1 LDPLLR
7 RLGIELPL
15 IRAPMAGVL
24 TPEMAATVSNAGGIG
39 SIGVG
44 AVDADATQRMIAA
57 VRSGTGR
64 PLAISWI
71 SFRILL
77 SYQQSVSV

>member
-1 LDPLLR
+1 
-7 RLGIELPL
+7 
-15 IRAPMAGVL
+15 MADVS

-39 SIGVG
+39 SFGVG
-44 AVDADATQRMIAA
+44 AVDADATQPMIAA

-71 SFRILL
+71 PFRILL
-77 SYQQSVSV
+77 SYQQPVSV